1 MNPPPEEIILDYDA
15 TDDLIHG
22 NQEQRHFN
30 GFYDG
35 YCYLPLYVFCGDQIL
50 VSYLR
55 PCNVGAAH
63 KAHVV
68 TKLLVNK
75 IRTRWPEVKIII
87 RGDSGF
93 GIEKLMRWCDKN
105 DVYYVFGFAKNSVL
119 IEEIAEEMARA
130 ETEYALTE
138 SKQVYFKW
146 FRYRARKW
154 HCHRWMIG
162 KAEYNEKGSN
172 PRFVVTN
179 LPSDEGIID
188 TTYHRPRI
196 DGKQIKQVKKLGT
209 QCSVSQNPKTFYET
223 KYCPRGEMEN
233 RIKEQQLYLFADRTS
248 CSRFVANQ
256 FRLLLT
262 SFAYVLVDGIRRLA
276 LTATKQSR
284 WRVDT
289 IRLRLL
295 KIAARVRTTCRRVV
309 FHLASHHPYA
319 SVFDAALIRLC
330 RSD

>member
-1 MNPPPEEIILDYDA
+1 M
-15 TDDLIHG
+15 
-22 NQEQRHFN
+22 
-30 GFYDG
+30 
-35 YCYLPLYVFCGDQIL
+35 
-50 VSYLR
+50 
-55 PCNVGAAH
+55 
-63 KAHVV
+63 

-209 QCSVSQNPKTFYET
+209 QCSVSQNPKPFT
-223 KYCPRGEMEN
+223 KRSTALEVRWKIGSRSSSCTCSLIARAVVDSLPINFDYCLPRSRTYSSTASEGWPSLQLSNLAGEWTP
-233 RIKEQQLYLFADRTS
+233 FD
-248 CSRFVANQ
+248 C
-256 FRLLLT
+256 
-262 SFAYVLVDGIRRLA
+262 
-276 LTATKQSR
+276 
-284 WRVDT
+284 
-289 IRLRLL
+289 
-295 KIAARVRTTCRRVV
+295 V
-309 FHLASHHPYA
+309 F
-319 SVFDAALIRLC
+319 
-330 RSD
+330 